1 MSAVHVLLCGCSYE
15 WTAVTFFIF
24 LRNCFRTSI
33 SSADVDSL
41 FGVGSTL
48 GVNANLIIPV
58 FRGRGTGIGKCT
70 AESIPVSMKYF
81 SLLHLMN
88 TVIQL

>member
-1 MSAVHVLLCGCSYE
+1 MKLFPFTQEQICPLYTFLFGCSYE
-15 WTAVTFFIF
+15 RTAVTFFIF
-24 LRNCFRTSI
+24 LRNYVRTSI

-58 FRGRGTGIGKCT
+58 FRGKGTGIGKCT
-70 AESIPVSMKYF
+70 AESIPI
-81 SLLHLMN
+81 N
-88 TVIQL
+88 